1 MLNQNVYVCFNKLYI
16 MKNLFALFILL
27 VAAIAVKAQ
36 PTITSNV
43 LPVKGDTILMSLDST
58 IVSPGVSGA
67 NVSWDFSNSIKQDI
81 FIERVYLDP
90 ANTPYAAKFPNAK
103 LCRTDGIGSVYSYW
117 DNSNTSKSIYYGF
130 VEKNIYDQN
139 YNAIPLNYYKF
150 PINFGQSFSDSLSAV
165 TNPGALV
172 GPGKYAFIAD
182 AWGSLKLPNKTVP
195 NVLRTKSLIYIGDSN
210 PPVNSYSLTIEYAW
224 YQAFKKEPLLVIS
237 TVTIDHELHKKFVIF
252 DNTSK
257 VGVNETKLASHINLY
272 PNPAIDLFY
281 LDMNDFKTN
290 DDVDLIIFDL
300 QGKEQKHLTITK
312 SNISNPIN
320 ISCLP
325 KGMYLV
331 NVIVGD
337 KNFTKK
343 IAKTE

>member
-1 MLNQNVYVCFNKLYI
+1 
-16 MKNLFALFILL
+16 MKNLFIFFILL
-27 VAAIAVKAQ
+27 FATIAVKAQ

-58 IVSPGVSGA
+58 LVSPGLSGA
-67 NVSWDFSNSIKQDI
+67 NVFWDFSTSIKQDI

-90 ANTPYAAKFPNAK
+90 ANTPYAAKFPNSK

-117 DNSNTSKSIYYGF
+117 DNSNAAKSVYYGF

-139 YNAIPLNYYKF
+139 YNALPLNYYKF
-150 PINFGQSFSDSLSAV
+150 PITFGQSFTDSLSAI

-237 TVTIDHELHKKFVIF
+237 TVIIDHVLHKKFVIF

-257 VGVNETKLASHINLY
+257 VGVNETKFAEHINLY
-272 PNPAIDLFY
+272 PNPASDLLYLEMNDLNINEDADLF
-281 LDMNDFKTN
+281 
-290 DDVDLIIFDL
+290 IFDVH
-300 QGKEQKHLTITK
+300 GKEQKHLSITK
-312 SNISNPIN
+312 YNILNPIDIN
-320 ISCLP
+320 YLP

-337 KNFTKK
+337 KIFTKK

>member
-1 MLNQNVYVCFNKLYI
+1 
-16 MKNLFALFILL
+16 MKNLFTLFILL
-27 VAAIAVKAQ
+27 VATIAAKAQ

-43 LPVKGDTILMSLDST
+43 LPLKGDTILMSLDST

-67 NVSWDFSNSIKQDI
+67 NVSWDFSTSIKQDI

-90 ANTPYAAKFPNAK
+90 VNTPYAAMFPNAK

-117 DNSNTSKSIYYGF
+117 DNSNATKSVYYGF

-139 YNAIPLNYYKF
+139 FNTLPLNYYKF
-150 PINFGQSFSDSLSAV
+150 PITFGQSFIDSLSAV

-172 GPGKYAFIAD
+172 GKGKYNFIAD

-237 TVTIDHELHKKFVIF
+237 TVTIDHVLNKKLVIF

-257 VGVNETKLASHINLY
+257 VGVNETKSIENINFY
-272 PNPAIDLFY
+272 PNPASDLLY
-281 LDMNDFKTN
+281 LELNDLSLNEDIELF
-290 DDVDLIIFDL
+290 IFDI
-300 QGKEQKHLTITK
+300 QGKEQKHLTIIN
-312 SNISNPIN
+312 SDISNSID
-320 ISCLP
+320 ISSLP
-325 KGMYLV
+325 KGMYFV
-331 NVIVGD
+331 NVIVGV
-337 KNFTKK
+337 KNFTSK
-343 IAKTE
+343 IIKTE